1 MERGSS
7 KPDWAGLL
15 PELVALI
22 GEKASSTIA
31 RYIHLR
37 LVCKA
42 WRRALI
48 RPRNIPCQA
57 PWLLLPRITEGEGSD
72 QSDELI
78 FYDPFQSKTH
88 RIQSP
93 YVNGKHICGSSHGWL
108 VLEHDLKF
116 SLFNPITQCTIH
128 LPSFTVPATFFD
140 YEVMGRCAHKAML
153 SGNPLEDGCLV
164 VAWFSIFTN
173 WELGF
178 CRIGDT
184 HWTGLLTGDN
194 RQHLLDFACHKNLV
208 YAVNE
213 EKEVSVYDLHDL
225 SARTFPSEIEYN
237 GQNNLTFER
246 IYLVHGD
253 LESGKPLVVRRTA
266 KCSITKEVFLY
277 KWFDDRQ
284 QWCQV
289 QNIGKRVFFLDNKHC
304 INLQLEEDQE
314 ERRENELYYDVS
326 RYLSDST
333 PTFFGGN
340 FRVGINQVDLN
351 TGIHVPLNHSPTG
364 VFLFDAFQLPMWVT
378 PSLI

>member
-1 MERGSS
+1 MEMQRSE
-7 KPDWAGLL
+7 PDWAGLL
-15 PELVALI
+15 PELVAI
-22 GEKASSTIA
+22 ICEKASTTID

-42 WRRALI
+42 WRRALT
-48 RPRNIPCQA
+48 RPRNLPPQA
-57 PWLLLPRITEGEGSD
+57 PWLLLPRITEGSD

-88 RIQSP
+88 RFQSP
-93 YVNGKHICGSSHGWL
+93 YVRGKHICGSSYGWL

-116 SLFNPITQCTIH
+116 SLFNPITQCTID
-128 LPSFTVPATFFD
+128 LPSFNAPATFFD
-140 YEVMGRCAHKAML
+140 YDIMGLCAQRAML
-153 SGNPLEDGCLV
+153 SGNPSEEGCVV

-184 HWTGLLTGDN
+184 QWTGLLTGER
-194 RQHLLDFACHKNLV
+194 RQHLLDFACCKNLV

-213 EKEVSVYDLHDL
+213 EKKVSVYDLHDL
-225 SARTFPSEIEYN
+225 SVRTLPSEIEYN
-237 GQNNLTFER
+237 GQNGLTFER

-253 LESGKPLVVRRTA
+253 SESGEPLVVRRTA
-266 KCSITKEVFLY
+266 YVSITKEVFMY

-304 INLQLEEDQE
+304 INLQLEEGQE
-314 ERRENELYYDVS
+314 GRQGTELYYDV
-326 RYLSDST
+326 RHYLSDSA

-340 FRVGINQVDLN
+340 FNVGINQVDLN
-351 TGIHVPLNHSPTG
+351 SGTHVPLDHRPTG
-364 VFLFDAFQLPMWVT
+364 VFLFNAFELPMWVT